1 MRVMEWEKGD
11 VAFREQEVRETTWSV
26 DDYEGERFI
35 TIRTYG
41 PNGGGA
47 KQIIQF
53 DRKRA
58 EELVDILTREFGLL
72 SAGA

>member
-1 MRVMEWEKGD
+1 MRVVEWEKGD
-11 VAFREQEVRETTWSV
+11 VAFKLQDVRETMWTV
-26 DDYEGERFI
+26 DDCGGERFF

-41 PNGGGA
+41 PNGGSA

-58 EELVDILTREFGLL
+58 GELVDILTREFGL
-72 SAGA
+72 